1 VFTTEAQ
8 RAQRRVSVCPARWR
22 DKQKYLPHE
31 NHIKTPK
38 LVTDFQRDIFVYRY
52 PRLPVGGQVPIDEKN
67 KFPSVASVP
76 LW

>member
-52 PRLPVGGQVPIDEKN
+52 LPIDEKN

>member
-52 PRLPVGGQVPIDEKN
+52 LPIDEKN
-67 KFPSVASVP
+67 KSPSVASVP